1 LDIRRLFTSEQ
12 WEEFY
17 MGDDGD
23 FTMYIDLVKGEF
35 AKNSTSLKRY
45 KLLNTIEEMFEVV
58 KSESK

>member
-1 LDIRRLFTSEQ
+1 
-12 WEEFY
+12 